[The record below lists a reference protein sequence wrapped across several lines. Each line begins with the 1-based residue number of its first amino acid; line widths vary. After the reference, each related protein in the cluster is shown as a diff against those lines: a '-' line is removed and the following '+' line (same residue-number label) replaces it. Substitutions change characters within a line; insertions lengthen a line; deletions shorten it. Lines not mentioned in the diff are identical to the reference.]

1 MSIREFDGKIAWV
14 TGAGQGIGFATATAL
29 HEGGAHVIGLDISF
43 SGPEY
48 FFDCIKLDVTDAHQ
62 VAETCGRLL
71 AKDLHPDVLVNA
83 AGILVQGD
91 CSQLS
96 LADWHRCFDVNVGGA
111 FHLLR
116 LLIPQ
121 FKERRRGAIV
131 NVVSNAASVPRLNM
145 AAYCASKAALLSLS
159 RCVALEVA
167 PYGVRCNS
175 VSPGSTDTPM
185 LAQLLSDSGAVERT
199 LNGAPEAFRIGIP
212 IGKIGSP
219 REVAQTI
226 LFLASERASQITLH
240 DLTVDGG
247 ATLGR

>member
-1 MSIREFDGKIAWV
+1 MKTGEFHGKVAWV
-14 TGAGQGIGFATATAL
+14 TGAGQGIGLATATAL
-29 HEGGAHVIGLDISF
+29 QDDGARVIGLDVAF
-43 SGPEY
+43 TEAEY
-48 FFDCIKLDVTDAHQ
+48 PFECMHLDITDTQQ
-62 VAETCGRLL
+62 VAETCARLL
-71 AKDLHPDVLVNA
+71 AQDLVPDVLINA

-96 LADWHRCFDVNVGGA
+96 LTDWQRCFDVNVSGA

-116 LLIPQ
+116 LLIPV
-121 FKERRRGAIV
+121 FKERRQGAIV
-131 NVVSNAASVPRLNM
+131 NVASNAASVPRSNM

-167 PYGVRCNS
+167 PYGIRCNS

-185 LAQLLSDSGAVERT
+185 LAQLLSDSSAVEKT
-199 LNGAPEAFRIGIP
+199 LKGVPETFRVGIP
-212 IGKIGSP
+212 LGKIASP

-226 LFLASERASQITLH
+226 LFLASERASHITLH

-247 ATLGR
+247 ATLGC